1 MADAPKSPCPRVAG
15 SALARPFVQR
25 LRSADCDGAQIL
37 ALVREAEHNVENLH
51 ALSEIFSVA
60 WDIYG
65 KSEDLTENDLSD
77 LSVKCMRMLC
87 RVNPNEAR
95 EFHNRQRTYR
105 TGGQADARMYEARAT
120 MEERLGDTAKAIKML
135 QEGLK
140 VGAQPEEALR
150 RQLKKLQPGDPS
162 NHSANS
168 SSFRLS
174 VGTTPSRQQASSRV
188 SVGTVG
194 IGQQTPSRSSV
205 GTVGIGQQTMLSK
218 HSAIGCLSPDG
229 TGGTPSRTRLSVA
242 SRYHGLACKSP
253 ARPIRILGL
262 GLPER
267 VLPGEGGG
275 SDSESDSDNKSSG
288 SRVESDARAEAA
300 SCDDKADLA
309 APAEVNEEA
318 PEEDQE
324 EEEEVDEA
332 MEEEVEEEEEEE
344 AAEEAEVEA
353 EENCE
358 EDKLHSL
365 QESRLSTT
373 LQSSTALTPIKEI
386 DSAEEATAESAL
398 RTSESQASARRP
410 GSVAP
415 REIVNA
421 STPLTAKHDASI
433 HSDIAFA
440 TPVAEDKSEPTPS
453 RRSKSIV
460 VNGIPYTQIR
470 VIGRGGSSKV
480 YLVQSPTGETLAL
493 KRVTTDSA
501 KQFEGF
507 MNEVDLL
514 MRLRGQQY
522 VIQVVDAEVD
532 KENGRILIV
541 MEAGDIDL
549 IHFLQSEQRLSLAK
563 VQTVWRQ
570 MLEAVQV
577 IHKARIVH
585 SDLKPGNFVLVGGHL
600 KVIDFG
606 IAKGIS
612 NDTTNISRDASV
624 GTLSYMAPEAV
635 TQGQL
640 KLGRSS
646 DIWSLGII
654 LYQMV
659 YGEPPFAHLDP
670 MQRLFLL
677 QNPDTPITF
686 PEGHCLQN
694 HSDKTKAQLRDV
706 LESCLQRDPRRR
718 PSLDDLLA
726 HPFLSSVIQV
736 KRETVERAV
745 TNVMMHITRSLG
757 EAIQA
762 VEPAPSAQALADEV
776 WAQISDPDSIKEA
789 AAFKSL
795 GQLAVINSRF
805 SSLQRERDEAIAEK
819 KKLQEQIDKLMRQN
833 AVQAHRIL
841 QPQAQGT
848 STNKLN
854 GSQPLKAPRQQQRH
868 DGFDVSNKENWNASI
883 EGRA

>member
-1 MADAPKSPCPRVAG
+1 
-15 SALARPFVQR
+15 
-25 LRSADCDGAQIL
+25 
-37 ALVREAEHNVENLH
+37 
-51 ALSEIFSVA
+51 
-60 WDIYG
+60 
-65 KSEDLTENDLSD
+65 
-77 LSVKCMRMLC
+77 
-87 RVNPNEAR
+87 
-95 EFHNRQRTYR
+95 
-105 TGGQADARMYEARAT
+105 
-120 MEERLGDTAKAIKML
+120 
-135 QEGLK
+135 
-140 VGAQPEEALR
+140 
-150 RQLKKLQPGDPS
+150 
-162 NHSANS
+162 
-168 SSFRLS
+168 
-174 VGTTPSRQQASSRV
+174 
-188 SVGTVG
+188 
-194 IGQQTPSRSSV
+194 
-205 GTVGIGQQTMLSK
+205 
-218 HSAIGCLSPDG
+218 
-229 TGGTPSRTRLSVA
+229 
-242 SRYHGLACKSP
+242 
-253 ARPIRILGL
+253 
-262 GLPER
+262 
-267 VLPGEGGG
+267 
-275 SDSESDSDNKSSG
+275 
-288 SRVESDARAEAA
+288 
-300 SCDDKADLA
+300 
-309 APAEVNEEA
+309 
-318 PEEDQE
+318 
-324 EEEEVDEA
+324 
-332 MEEEVEEEEEEE
+332 
-344 AAEEAEVEA
+344 
-353 EENCE
+353 
-358 EDKLHSL
+358 
-365 QESRLSTT
+365 
-373 LQSSTALTPIKEI
+373 
-386 DSAEEATAESAL
+386 
-398 RTSESQASARRP
+398 
-410 GSVAP
+410 
-415 REIVNA
+415 
-421 STPLTAKHDASI
+421 
-433 HSDIAFA
+433 
-440 TPVAEDKSEPTPS
+440 
-453 RRSKSIV
+453 
-460 VNGIPYTQIR
+460 
-470 VIGRGGSSKV
+470 
-480 YLVQSPTGETLAL
+480 
-493 KRVTTDSA
+493 
-501 KQFEGF
+501 
-507 MNEVDLL
+507 
-514 MRLRGQQY
+514 
-522 VIQVVDAEVD
+522 VIQVVDAELD

-736 KRETVERAV
+736 KRETVERAL
-745 TNVMMHITRSLG
+745 TSVMTHITRSLG

-789 AAFKSL
+789 TAFKSL

-819 KKLQEQIDKLMRQN
+819 QKLQEQIDKLMRQN

-868 DGFDVSNKENWNASI
+868 DSFDVSDKENWNASI